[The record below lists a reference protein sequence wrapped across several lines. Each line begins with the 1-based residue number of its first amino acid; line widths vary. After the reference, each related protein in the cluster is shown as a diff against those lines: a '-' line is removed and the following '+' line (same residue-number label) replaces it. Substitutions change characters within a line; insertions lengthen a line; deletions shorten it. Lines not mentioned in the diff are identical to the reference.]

1 MSKRRRRKR
10 RKHMLMGFILFLT
23 VTYGL
28 LALGTWA
35 VGNLLQK
42 NRETEQGVLSETL
55 NLQKLSSK
63 AAVLTD
69 LSTGKILAEKK
80 GDERIYP
87 ASLTK
92 IMTVVLAMEKLDNLD
107 DTTVLDG
114 DMFRELY
121 AQGASMAGFA
131 PQDQVSYWDL
141 LYGALLPLGAECCEA
156 LARVCDGSEEAF
168 VKEMNQKAKKLG
180 MKHTNFKNV
189 TGLHD
194 KGHYTTAED
203 LSLLLEYALKNQ
215 EFYEIFTAKSHSM
228 APTASHPE
236 GFTVYSTMRQEM
248 EQNGISEPGILGGKT
263 GYTSEAGLCLGSL
276 LSLGGKEYILITA
289 DAPGSHETEPSHIL
303 DAAEVCRQ
311 LSLIGS

>member
-10 RKHMLMGFILFLT
+10 RKHMLMGFIPFLT

-107 DTTVLDG
+107 DTT
-114 DMFRELY
+114 
-121 AQGASMAGFA
+121 
-131 PQDQVSYWDL
+131 
-141 LYGALLPLGAECCEA
+141 
-156 LARVCDGSEEAF
+156 
-168 VKEMNQKAKKLG
+168 
-180 MKHTNFKNV
+180 
-189 TGLHD
+189 
-194 KGHYTTAED
+194 
-203 LSLLLEYALKNQ
+203 
-215 EFYEIFTAKSHSM
+215 
-228 APTASHPE
+228 
-236 GFTVYSTMRQEM
+236 
-248 EQNGISEPGILGGKT
+248 
-263 GYTSEAGLCLGSL
+263 
-276 LSLGGKEYILITA
+276 
-289 DAPGSHETEPSHIL
+289 
-303 DAAEVCRQ
+303 
-311 LSLIGS
+311 

>member
-1 MSKRRRRKR
+1 
-10 RKHMLMGFILFLT
+10 
-23 VTYGL
+23 
-28 LALGTWA
+28 
-35 VGNLLQK
+35 
-42 NRETEQGVLSETL
+42 
-55 NLQKLSSK
+55 
-63 AAVLTD
+63 
-69 LSTGKILAEKK
+69 
-80 GDERIYP
+80 
-87 ASLTK
+87 
-92 IMTVVLAMEKLDNLD
+92 MTVVLAMEKLDNLD

-131 PQDQVSYWDL
+131 PQDQVSYRDL

-194 KGHYTTAED
+194 KDHYTTAED